1 MSSATPSVRPSSEPV
16 PMPARESWF
25 PLLELALQEDLGDRG
40 DITSDAVFG
49 DDDRTRVAIEA
60 REPIVSCGLEL
71 AQIVFETLAADTTFE
86 AHFRDGDRAA
96 GGSDLATIEGRTRP
110 ILAAERTAL
119 NFLARLSGIATF
131 TRRFVDEV
139 AGTRALIV
147 DTRKTLPGWRALDKY
162 AVACG
167 GGTNHRFGLYD
178 GVMIK
183 DNHVAAAGGTAQAVA
198 AARAA
203 APAGLE
209 IQVEVES
216 LRDAHVAA
224 DAGAD
229 LLMLDN
235 RTVPELREIVAAL
248 GDRIPLEATGG
259 VTLESVRAIAE
270 TGVHRISIG
279 ALTHSAPNVDIG
291 LEVRDDARTAR

>member
-1 MSSATPSVRPSSEPV
+1 
-16 PMPARESWF
+16 MPARDRWL
-25 PLLELALQEDLGDRG
+25 PLLELALREDLGDRG
-40 DITSDAVFG
+40 DVTSDAVFG
-49 DDDRTRVAIEA
+49 ETDRTRVAIEA
-60 REPIVSCGLEL
+60 REPIVVCGLGV
-71 AQIVFETLAADTTFE
+71 AAAVFTALDPDTAFE
-86 AHFRDGDRAA
+86 ARFADGDSVAA
-96 GGSDLATIEGRTRP
+96 GSDLATIEGRTRP

-119 NFLARLSGIATF
+119 NFLARLSGIATY
-131 TRRFVDEV
+131 TRRFVDAI
-139 AGTRALIV
+139 AGTQASIV
-147 DTRKTLPGWRALDKY
+147 DTRKTLPGWRVLDKY

-183 DNHVAAAGGTAQAVA
+183 DNHVAAAGGTAAAIA

-216 LRDAHVAA
+216 LSDARIAA

-235 RTVPELREIVAAL
+235 RTLPELREIVDAL
-248 GDRIPLEATGG
+248 GDRVPLEATGG

-279 ALTHSAPNVDIG
+279 ALTHSAPNVDVG
-291 LEVRDDARTAR
+291 LEVRDDVRNTR